1 MPKKIVANGN
11 YAAAYA
17 VKLARVKVIAAYPI
31 TPQTSIIEKISEFVA
46 KGEMKAEYIK
56 VESEH
61 SAMSACIGASAG
73 GARTFT
79 ATSSQGLLYMHEM
92 LHWASGSRLPIVMAQ
107 VNRAIAPPWTVWT
120 DHNDSISQRDTG
132 WIQLYCEK
140 NQDILDTLIQAYKIA
155 ENPRVL
161 LPTMVCYDG
170 FELSHTS
177 MPFEIPDQKT
187 VDSFLQPYNPEHAL
201 INLEKPTTHGNLV
214 SPELYMEFRH
224 LIQKAMENAKLVI
237 DDTAKEFSKHFRRD
251 HESQVQCY
259 KCRDIDV
266 AIVSMGAISSEAK
279 EAVDRLRKE
288 KLPVGSINLRVF
300 RPFPAEKLQEL
311 GKRVKAFV
319 VIDRDVSFGMEG
331 ALFTELKSA
340 LYHLEETP
348 LVLGFIAGLGGR
360 DVRIR
365 DLTKAARKGL
375 DALRK
380 GVKYPKE
387 EWIAT
392 KEVVEE

>member
-17 VKLARVKVIAAYPI
+17 VKLANVKVVAAYPI
-31 TPQTSIIEKISEFVA
+31 TPQTAVVEKIAEFVA
-46 KGEMKAEYIK
+46 NGEMNAEYIK

-61 SAMSACIGASAG
+61 SAMAACIGASAAG
-73 GARTFT
+73 VRTFT

-107 VNRAIAPPWTVWT
+107 VNRAVAPPWSLWA

-132 WIQLYCEK
+132 WIQFYCET

-155 ENPRVL
+155 EDPRVL
-161 LPTMVCYDG
+161 LPAMVCYDG

-177 MPFEIPDQKT
+177 MPIELPDQRD
-187 VDSFLQPYNPEHAL
+187 VDGFLGPYNVEHAL
-201 INLEKPTTHGNLV
+201 IDLEKPTTHSNVV
-214 SPELYMEFRH
+214 SPELYMEFRL

-237 DDTAKEFSKHFRRD
+237 NETASDFSQRFGRNY
-251 HESQVQCY
+251 ESQIQCY

-288 KLPVGSINLRVF
+288 KLPVGAIKLRVF
-300 RPFPAEKLQEL
+300 RPFPVEAFQEL

-340 LYHLEETP
+340 LYHLEEKP

-365 DLTKAARKGL
+365 DLTRAARKGL
-375 DALRK
+375 DALKK
-380 GVKYPKE
+380 GAKYPKE
-387 EWIAT
+387 EWVAT
-392 KEVVEE
+392 KEVVEG

>member
-1 MPKKIVANGN
+1 MPQKMLANGN

-17 VKLARVKVIAAYPI
+17 VKLANAKVIAAYPI
-31 TPQTSIIEKISEFVA
+31 TPQTSIIEKIAEFIA
-46 KGEMKAEYIK
+46 KGDMRAEYIK

-61 SAMSACIGASAG
+61 SAMSACIGASAAG
-73 GARTFT
+73 VRTFT

-120 DHNDSISQRDTG
+120 DQNDSISQRDTG
-132 WIQLYCEK
+132 WIQFYCES
-140 NQDILDTLIQAYKIA
+140 NQDILDALIQAYKVA
-155 ENPRVL
+155 EDHRVM
-161 LPTMVCYDG
+161 LPAMVCFDG

-177 MPFEIPDQKT
+177 MPLELPDQRD
-187 VDSFLQPYNPEHAL
+187 VYEFLEPYNEEHAL
-201 INLEKPTTHGNLV
+201 IDLKRPSTHGSMV
-214 SPELYMEFRH
+214 SPELYMEFRY

-237 DDTAKEFSKHFRRD
+237 NETVSDFARKFGRNY
-251 HESQVQCY
+251 ESQIQCY
-259 KCRDIDV
+259 KCRDIEV

-288 KLPVGSINLRVF
+288 KLPVGAIKLRVF
-300 RPFPAEKLQEL
+300 RPFPLEAFQEM

-319 VIDRDVSFGMEG
+319 VIDRDISFGMEG

-340 LYHLEETP
+340 LYHLEEKP

-365 DLTKAARKGL
+365 DLTRAARRGL
-375 DALRK
+375 DALKK
-380 GVKYPKE
+380 GAKYPKE
-387 EWIAT
+387 EWVST
-392 KEVVEE
+392 KEVLEE

>member
-1 MPKKIVANGN
+1 MQQKVVANGN

-17 VKLARVKVIAAYPI
+17 VKLAKVKVVAAYPI
-31 TPQTSIIEKISEFVA
+31 TPQTAVVEKISEFIA
-46 KGEMKAEYIK
+46 NDQMSAEYIK

-61 SAMSACIGASAG
+61 SAMSACIGASAAG
-73 GARTFT
+73 VRTFT

-107 VNRAIAPPWTVWT
+107 VNRAIAPPWSIWT

-132 WIQLYCEK
+132 WMQFYCEN
-140 NQDILDTLIQAYKIA
+140 NQDILDTVLQAYKIA
-155 ENPRVL
+155 EDPRVM
-161 LPTMVCYDG
+161 LPAMVCYDG
-170 FELSHTS
+170 FELSHTA
-177 MPFEIPDQKT
+177 MPLELPDQKA
-187 VDSFLQPYNPEHAL
+187 VDSFLKPYNVEHA
-201 INLEKPTTHGNLV
+201 IIDLEKPTTHGNLV
-214 SPELYMEFRH
+214 SPELYMEFRF

-237 DDTAKEFSKHFRRD
+237 NEMASDFSRRFGRNY
-251 HESQVQCY
+251 ESQIQCY

-288 KLPVGSINLRVF
+288 KLAVGSVKLRVF
-300 RPFPAEKLQEL
+300 RPFPVEAFQEL

-319 VIDRDVSFGMEG
+319 VIDRNISFGMEG

-340 LYHLEETP
+340 LYHLEEKP

-365 DLTKAARKGL
+365 DLTKAARKAL
-375 DALRK
+375 EALRK
-380 GVKYPKE
+380 GVRYPKE
-387 EWIAT
+387 EWVAT
-392 KEVVEE
+392 KER